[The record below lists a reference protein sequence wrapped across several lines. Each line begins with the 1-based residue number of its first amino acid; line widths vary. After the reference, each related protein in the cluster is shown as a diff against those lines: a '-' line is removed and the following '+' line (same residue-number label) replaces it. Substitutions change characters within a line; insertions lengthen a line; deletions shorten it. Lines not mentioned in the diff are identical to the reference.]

1 MERRGQTE
9 PSRCRSGRHFFRFRA
24 RLALP
29 KMEVAHGERQ
39 TAPRLH
45 TCQALSP
52 DCPVVRHVRWCP
64 VAVRLVSGPLSGPL
78 SGGVRE
84 GVRNPVRNVRSV
96 SGDVRSILDSM
107 MCTHVRC
114 CPVFSPVM
122 YGGVPR
128 WYPARPTV
136 RQYALKLYLFAM
148 ACVQLAPD
156 SLGKRLSKDLSGS
169 KGRREC
175 AETR

>member
-1 MERRGQTE
+1 M
-9 PSRCRSGRHFFRFRA
+9 
-24 RLALP
+24 
-29 KMEVAHGERQ
+29 
-39 TAPRLH
+39 
-45 TCQALSP
+45 
-52 DCPVVRHVRWCP
+52 
-64 VAVRLVSGPLSGPL
+64 SGPLSGPL
-78 SGGVRE
+78 SNGVRE

-122 YGGVPR
+122 SGGVR
-128 WYPARPTV
+128 WCPARPTV

-156 SLGKRLSKDLSGS
+156 SLGKRLSKELSGS

-175 AETR
+175 AETRSETECQPSAPRHPGKGGSPPTPALKLDLFAMACMQLAPDSLGKRLSEVVRQQRAQRTRRD

>member
-1 MERRGQTE
+1 M
-9 PSRCRSGRHFFRFRA
+9 
-24 RLALP
+24 
-29 KMEVAHGERQ
+29 
-39 TAPRLH
+39 
-45 TCQALSP
+45 
-52 DCPVVRHVRWCP
+52 
-64 VAVRLVSGPLSGPL
+64 SGPLSGPL

-96 SGDVRSILDSM
+96 SGDVRSILDST

-175 AETR
+175 AETRSETECQPSAPRHPGKGGSPPTSASTSALKLDLFAMACMQLAPDSLGKWLSEVVRQQRAQRTRRD